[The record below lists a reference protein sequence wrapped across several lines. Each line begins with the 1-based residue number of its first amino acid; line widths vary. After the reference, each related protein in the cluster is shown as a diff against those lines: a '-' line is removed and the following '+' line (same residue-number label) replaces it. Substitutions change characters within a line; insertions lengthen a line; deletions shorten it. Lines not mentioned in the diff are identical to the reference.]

1 MTVPAQLDYHERA
14 KVARARMAAG
24 GRLVERI
31 APTVRVVIDVAA
43 RKQELLAARERR
55 EAEAAAE
62 REAKIRAAFRLAV
75 DSFASVDPKAVVS
88 RIKREVAARHGV
100 TVEQIDGL
108 SRRAKV
114 NVARQEAIWLT
125 HERSS
130 LSLTHIGRLFNR
142 DHTSVLWAIRQ
153 HEARM
158 AGTSISRIKGGA
170 KPSLA
175 TLPQGGQGA

>member
-1 MTVPAQLDYHERA
+1 MTVPAQLDYHARA
-14 KVARARMAAG
+14 KAARVRMAAG
-24 GRLVERI
+24 ARVVERTTQP
-31 APTVRVVIDVAA
+31 ARVVIDVAA

-108 SRRAKV
+108 SRHAKV
-114 NVARQEAIWLT
+114 NAARQEAMWT
-125 HERSS
+125 ARERTLLS
-130 LSLTHIGRLFNR
+130 LSKIGVLFNR
-142 DHTSVLWAIRQ
+142 DHTSVLWGIRQ

-158 AGTSISRIKGGA
+158 AGTSISRIKGAA

-175 TLPQGGQGA
+175 ATQGGQGA